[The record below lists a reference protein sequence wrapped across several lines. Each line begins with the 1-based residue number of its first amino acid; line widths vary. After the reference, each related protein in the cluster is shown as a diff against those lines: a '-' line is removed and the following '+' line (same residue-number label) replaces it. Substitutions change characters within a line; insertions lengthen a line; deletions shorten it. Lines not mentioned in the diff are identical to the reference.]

1 MENTKQDLSKQ
12 PTKRGNPYMGFLW
25 GILIVLFLNG
35 LVFPSLMD
43 RKIYKTDYG
52 DFIEKNK

>member
-1 MENTKQDLSKQ
+1 MESTKQDLSKQ

-35 LVFPSLMD
+35 LVFPSLMTG
-43 RKIYKTDYG
+43 KFTKLTM
-52 DFIEKNK
+52 ETL